1 VLALL
6 LVVRLLWEWLWH
18 RPVMLACDAPLGVGI
33 VVGGTA
39 TLVMVMALTP
49 RTGYT
54 PSVVGISPP
63 TVRTGDSPS
72 GVVIIVVGA
81 AALGMAVAPV
91 CDTPLGV
98 GIVVG
103 GTTALGIFVARKAR
117 TGDTPSGVT
126 NGTDR

>member
-6 LVVRLLWEWLWH
+6 LVMRLLWEWLWH

-39 TLVMVMALTP
+39 TLVMVMALTAQ
-49 RTGYT
+49 TGYT

-72 GVVIIVVGA
+72 DVVIIVVGA

-91 CDTPLGV
+91 CDTPLGD
-98 GIVVG
+98 VG